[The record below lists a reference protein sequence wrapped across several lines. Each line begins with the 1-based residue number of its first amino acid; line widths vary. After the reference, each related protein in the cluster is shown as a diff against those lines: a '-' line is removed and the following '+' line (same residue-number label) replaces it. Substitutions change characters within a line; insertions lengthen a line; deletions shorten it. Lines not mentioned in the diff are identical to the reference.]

1 MDGSLLKG
9 KSCSSWPHGCVAAT
23 VCLLVSV
30 ITFHAAAQSKGFVLG
45 DSVAPQGRR
54 LALVIGNKDYSWKP
68 LANPVNDAIDVAA
81 ALERDGFKVH
91 LATNLRFR
99 DPSPA
104 HEMKSVVRQFVESV
118 HKNDF
123 AFVYYSGHGV
133 EVRGTNYL
141 LPIDLPADATAGTI
155 RDEAIAAQD
164 LVSDLQDQG
173 ASVSVI
179 VLDACR
185 SNPIHANSDRAMPT
199 GGLARMEPGH
209 GTLVVFPTQAGQTA
223 SDNSNSRNGLFT
235 QYLLPALA
243 QKGVRLD
250 DAIRDAA
257 SQMVHD
263 TGGSQTPALYGLL
276 DNPVFLASAPEPVP
290 APAPVNVQPMQSGP
304 DAALEAW
311 MAIKDTHNP
320 QDFDD
325 FITAFPQSP
334 YAASA
339 RLVANRL
346 RREAA
351 KASSASPPPSSNP
364 NASSSRSSP
373 DVPRSNAGPGPSTL
387 VVSCDLACRWQVDGA
402 EQGTIQPGN
411 PGTSPATPGDH
422 VVTATTL
429 DGRDRLSQSLT
440 AVGGTRTAVS
450 FSLKQAH
457 DVRIDRVKEA
467 AEHGLEH
474 FNEKE
479 YTNALPALQEA
490 CTGGDAPSCRTIGF
504 IYSKGLGV
512 TQDYKK
518 AADFYTN
525 GCDLGDMP
533 GCMNLGYLY
542 KRGYGVTQ
550 DAAKTSSL
558 YKQSC
563 DGGEL
568 LACDSLG
575 IMYANAEGVA
585 QDYPQAFSL
594 FKKACDGGDLMGCTS
609 QGAMYVNGTGVAKD
623 DSQAFSL
630 FKKACDANSMVGCRN
645 LGEMYRTGRSV
656 PVDQAKARQLYDQA
670 CKGGDNDGCKVL
682 ASLKENTTAN
692 VVAPKPEPVPPAPA
706 SLASNTNNAKAA
718 ADRGMSFYSQKD
730 YQHALPAFQ
739 EACTASDGSSCRLI
753 GFLYF
758 RGLGVTR
765 DFSRSAEYF
774 KKGCDLGDLGGCNNL
789 GALYEN
795 GQGVKLDD
803 AKALALYRQACN
815 GGVFGACNNLATRY
829 ESAHGVQRDYNEAFS
844 LFKRACDGKEWQ
856 ACDGLGDMYRL
867 GHSVP
872 VNLERARQLYDT
884 ACKGGNDDGCKD
896 LKALDK

>member
-1 MDGSLLKG
+1 MAGSLQYGLSG
-9 KSCSSWPHGCVAAT
+9 ALWLPSRVVAT
-23 VCLLVSV
+23 ICLLVFLCPCR
-30 ITFHAAAQSKGFVLG
+30 TNAQSKGFEMG
-45 DSVAPQGRR
+45 DSIAPQGRR
-54 LALVIGNKDYSWKP
+54 LALVIGNKDYAWKP
-68 LANPVNDAIDVAA
+68 LANPVNDATDVAA
-81 ALERDGFKVH
+81 ALERDGFKVR

-99 DPSPA
+99 DASPA
-104 HEMKSVVRQFVESV
+104 REMKSVVRQFVESV

-155 RDEAIAAQD
+155 RDEAVAAQD

-185 SNPIHANSDRAMPT
+185 SNPIHASSDRAMPS

-223 SDNSNSRNGLFT
+223 SDNSSSRNGLFT
-235 QYLLPALA
+235 QYLLPALR

-257 SQMVHD
+257 SKMVHD

-276 DNPVFLASAPEPVP
+276 DNPVFLASAPEP
-290 APAPVNVQPMQSGP
+290 APATPPVNLQPVQSGP

-311 MAIKDTHNP
+311 NAIKDTHNP

-334 YAASA
+334 YSASA

-351 KASSASPPPSSNP
+351 ASSTLSQPSRGNADVQRSSAS
-364 NASSSRSSP
+364 
-373 DVPRSNAGPGPSTL
+373 AGLSTL
-387 VVSCDLACRWQVDGA
+387 VVSCDLTCRWQVDGA
-402 EQGTIQPGN
+402 EHGTIQPGTT
-411 PGTSPATPGDH
+411 GLLQVTPGDH
-422 VVTATTL
+422 VLSATTT
-429 DGRDRLSQSLT
+429 DGRDHISQT
-440 AVGGTRTAVS
+440 TTGIGGTRMAVA
-450 FSLKQAH
+450 FPLKQAH
-457 DVRIDRVKEA
+457 DARLANVKA
-467 AEHGLEH
+467 TAEHGLEH
-474 FNEKE
+474 YNEKE
-479 YTNALPALQEA
+479 YAEALPPLQEA
-490 CTGGDAPSCRTIGF
+490 CTGEDAASCRTIGF

-512 TQDYKK
+512 TQDFKK
-518 AADFYTN
+518 AADFYAR
-525 GCDLGDMP
+525 GCDMGDMP

-542 KRGYGVTQ
+542 KRGFGVTQ
-550 DAAKTSSL
+550 DAAKTTTL
-558 YKQSC
+558 YKRAC
-563 DGGEL
+563 EGGEL

-575 IMYANAEGVA
+575 FMYANAEGVA

-594 FKKACDGGDLMGCTS
+594 FKKACDGGDMMGCTS
-609 QGAMYVNGTGVAKD
+609 QGAMYVNGTGIAKD
-623 DSQAFSL
+623 DSLAFSL

-645 LGEMYRTGRSV
+645 LGEMYQTGRSV
-656 PVDQAKARQLYDQA
+656 PVDQAKARELYGQA
-670 CKGGDNDGCKVL
+670 CKGGDNDACKIL
-682 ASLKENTTAN
+682 TSLTAN
-692 VVAPKPEPVPPAPA
+692 GNTSNANLAKPVSHKAEASPAAPP
-706 SLASNTNNAKAA
+706 SLTGATPNSEAA
-718 ADRGMSFYSQKD
+718 AERGMSFYTQKD

-758 RGLGVTR
+758 RGLGVTQ
-765 DFSRSAEYF
+765 DFARSAEYF
-774 KKGCDLGDLGGCNNL
+774 RKACDLGDLGGCNNL

-803 AKALALYRQACN
+803 AKALALYKQACN

-829 ESAHGVQRDYNEAFS
+829 ETAHGVQRDYDQAFS

-856 ACDGLGDMYRL
+856 ACDGLGDMFRL

-872 VNLERARQLYDT
+872 VDLDKARQLYDQ
-884 ACKGGNDDGCKD
+884 ACRGGNDDGCKD
-896 LKALDK
+896 LKSLDNK